1 MEYFHE
7 NEKNAYPSDVVNMD
21 EGRIYDIHVI
31 KWVRREKKLWVVY
44 VHEYAFKYVKRL
56 QTISAKE
63 LWQTVRYFFSF
74 CIVLSLVV

>member
-31 KWVRREKKLWVVY
+31 KWVRREKNYELFTSTSMPSNTSNGYRRFPRKNFDKL
-44 VHEYAFKYVKRL
+44 L
-56 QTISAKE
+56 IIIIIISRF
-63 LWQTVRYFFSF
+63 V
-74 CIVLSLVV
+74 